1 MSAAPH
7 LEQPVPF
14 RIFEGAD
21 GVKVASN
28 GTARI
33 TVLDDGGRLQL
44 RRAIKGLAL
53 KPPAE
58 LLIPAL
64 NGLTTELLATPE
76 MPAEAAVGRLL
87 QIVGMV
93 PLTKPRN
100 VEWAMATLGDVH
112 VYTDGVD
119 VIVTRAELTP

>member
-1 MSAAPH
+1 MTP
-7 LEQPVPF
+7 EQ
-14 RIFEGAD
+14 
-21 GVKVASN
+21 
-28 GTARI
+28 
-33 TVLDDGGRLQL
+33 Q
-44 RRAIKGLAL
+44 
-53 KPPAE
+53 
-58 LLIPAL
+58 
-64 NGLTTELLATPE
+64 ATPKAYILADPA

-93 PLTKPRN
+93 PLTKPRH

>member
-1 MSAAPH
+1 MSAPQ
-7 LEQPVPF
+7 LDQPVPF

-21 GVKVASN
+21 GVKLATN
-28 GTARI
+28 GAARV
-33 TVLDDGGRLQL
+33 TLLDAGGQLKL
-44 RRAIKGLAL
+44 RRAVKGLAL

-58 LLIPAL
+58 ALIPAL
-64 NGLTTELLATPE
+64 NGLTTELLSNLA
-76 MPAEAAVGRLL
+76 MPAEEVAGRLMQL
-87 QIVGMV
+87 VGMV

-119 VIVTRAELTP
+119 IFVTRQDLTP